1 MQILTMFLVFVA
13 GMLAPSQAGINST
26 LSRYVGSDFLAALV
40 SFSVGTLALATYAL
54 LSRLQMPLLKA
65 LNQGPWWMW
74 LGGFCGAFL
83 VTTTILAAPRL
94 GATTMIGFLLAGQMI
109 ASLIL
114 DHFGLLG
121 YPEHAINLWRVLG
134 VVLLASGVMLIRAF

>member
-26 LSRYVGSDFLAALV
+26 LSRYVGSNFLAALV
-40 SFSVGTLALATYAL
+40 SFSVGTLTLATYAL
-54 LSRLQMPLLKA
+54 LSRLQMPMLKA
-65 LNQGPWWMW
+65 LSQGPWWMW
-74 LGGFCGAFL
+74 LGGLCGAFL
-83 VTTTILAAPRL
+83 VTVTILAAPRL

-121 YPEHAINLWRVLG
+121 YSEHAINLWRVLG
-134 VVLLASGVMLIRAF
+134 VVLLASGVMLIRTF

>member
-1 MQILTMFLVFVA
+1 MQILIMFLVFIA

-26 LSRYVGSDFLAALV
+26 LSRYLGSNFLAALV
-40 SFSVGTLALATYAL
+40 SFSVGTLALAAYAL
-54 LSRLQMPLLKA
+54 IFRLQMPLFRA
-65 LNQGPWWMW
+65 LSQGPWWMW
-74 LGGFCGAFL
+74 LGGLCGAFL

-109 ASLIL
+109 ASLLL
-114 DHFGLLG
+114 DHFGVLG
-121 YPEHAINLWRVLG
+121 YPGHAINLWRILG